1 MALYTGKGDGGTT
14 KVFNSSPGERMSK
27 SSPLAE
33 ALGTLDEVNSY
44 LGLCKIQSRTDNF
57 VVGDGAVADIVHELQ
72 DDLFIVQ
79 AEVAGAP
86 KKMPAKKVA
95 WQEKLIH
102 EIETRLPPIKTFFIS
117 GGTEL
122 SSRFDFARTLAR
134 RAERRVV
141 FVHESGAQKIGPH
154 TLAYLNRLSSTLYA
168 LARFANHQ
176 RGISENA
183 PDYK

>member
-1 MALYTGKGDGGTT
+1 MSLFTGKGDGGTT
-14 KVFNSSPGERMSK
+14 KSFGAKERMSK
-27 SSPLAE
+27 SAPLAE

-57 VVGDGAVADIVHELQ
+57 TLSKKAVADIVHELQ

-86 KKMPAKKVA
+86 KKMPAKKVV
-95 WQEKLIH
+95 WQEKIIND
-102 EIETRLPPIKTFFIS
+102 IEKKLPPISTFFIS

-122 SSRFDFARTLAR
+122 SSKFDVARTLAR

-141 FVHESGAQKIGPH
+141 AVHEAGIQTVGQH

-176 RGISENA
+176 RGITENA